1 MTETVI
7 IAEQLTKIFKRKQGF
22 FGKVIKK
29 KAVSDL
35 SFEVK
40 AGEIVAF
47 IGPNGGGKS
56 TTIKMLTS
64 ILYPSSGNASV
75 LGFIPWKNREKLVRQ
90 IGVIFGQKSQLYY
103 HLSPMDSYYIS
114 AAAYNLSS
122 REAKSR
128 VHELAEQF
136 EIEDCLN
143 LPVKNLSLGQRMRCE
158 LIASLLHRPSVLF
171 LDEPTLGLD
180 IEAKHL
186 FRSFLLKQA
195 QKEGTTVFLT
205 SHDVG
210 DIESLCQRILLINH
224 GKLLLDSPLQNLKE
238 KYGAGQVLCVEKKSG
253 KIEEISLQN
262 KEKISELQKI
272 LSAQTFSNVFVRSI
286 DLETVIASIYRK

>member
-1 MTETVI
+1 MPETVI
-7 IAEQLTKIFKRKQGF
+7 IADHLTKIFKYKKGVL
-22 FGKVIKK
+22 GKIIENT
-29 KAVSDL
+29 AVSAL

-40 AGEIVAF
+40 AGEIIAF

-64 ILYPSSGNASV
+64 ILYPSSGHASV
-75 LGFIPWKNREKLVRQ
+75 LGLTPWKNREKLVRQ
-90 IGVIFGQKSQLYY
+90 IGVVFGQKSQLYY
-103 HLSPMDSYYIS
+103 HLSPTDSYTLS
-114 AAAYNLSS
+114 AAAYNLSF
-122 REAKSR
+122 REAKAR
-128 VHELAEQF
+128 VHELAKQF

-180 IEAKHL
+180 IEAKYL

-210 DIESLCQRILLINH
+210 DIESLCHRILLINH
-224 GKLLLDSPLQNLKE
+224 GKLLLDSDIQNLKE
-238 KYGAGQVLCVEKKSG
+238 KYGAGQVLCVERPSG
-253 KIEEISLQN
+253 KIEEISLQTTT
-262 KEKISELQKI
+262 K
-272 LSAQTFSNVFVRSI
+272 LSQLKKFLSSQPFSNVFVRST
-286 DLETVIASIYRK
+286 DLETIIASIYRK

>member
-1 MTETVI
+1 MKETVI
-7 IAEQLTKIFKRKQGF
+7 VTDQLTKIFKCKQGF
-22 FGKVIKK
+22 WGKVIEK
-29 KAVSDL
+29 KAVSNL

-75 LGFIPWKNREKLVRQ
+75 LGLTPWKNREKLVRQ
-90 IGVIFGQKSQLYY
+90 IGVVFGQKSQLHY
-103 HLSPMDSYYIS
+103 HLSPLDSYTLL

-128 VHELAEQF
+128 VHELAKQF
-136 EIEDCLN
+136 EIEKCLN

-180 IEAKHL
+180 IEAKYL
-186 FRSFLLKQA
+186 FRSFLLKQV

-224 GKLLLDSPLQNLKE
+224 GKLLLDSHIQNLKE
-238 KYGAGQVLCVEKKSG
+238 KYGAGQILCVEKKSG
-253 KIEEISLQN
+253 KIEEIPLQVPT
-262 KEKISELQKI
+262 KISDLQTI
-272 LSAQTFSNVFVRSI
+272 FSAETFSNVFVRST
-286 DLETVIASIYRK
+286 DLETVIASIYKK